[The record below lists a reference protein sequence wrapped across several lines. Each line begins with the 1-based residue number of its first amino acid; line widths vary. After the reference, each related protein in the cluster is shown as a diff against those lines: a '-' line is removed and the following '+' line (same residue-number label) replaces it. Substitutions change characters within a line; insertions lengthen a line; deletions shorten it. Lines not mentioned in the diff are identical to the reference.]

1 MQFLRWLALIPI
13 LLGKEGLEV
22 GQGLWKG
29 KVDGGV
35 AGNEGEGTFVE
46 VEAQIVAAGGR
57 AEHYEAYVG
66 SHWHKAEVEPSGGY
80 FIKIGRDEVCRSYFQ
95 NGEEGH
101 EGLGMAEAELYRGAC
116 AVIDVAV
123 GGCYYV
129 GQQRRCGQC
138 GSVAK
143 Y

>member
-1 MQFLRWLALIPI
+1 M
-13 LLGKEGLEV
+13 
-22 GQGLWKG
+22 GQGLGEG

-80 FIKIGRDEVCRSYFQ
+80 FIKIGRDLQ
-95 NGEEGH
+95 KGEEGH
-101 EGLGMAEAELYRGAC
+101 EGLGMAEAELHRGAC

-138 GSVAK
+138 GSIAK

>member
-22 GQGLWKG
+22 GQGLGEG

-35 AGNEGEGTFVE
+35 AGNEGEWAFVE

-57 AEHYEAYVG
+57 SEHYEAYVG

-95 NGEEGH
+95 KGEEGH
-101 EGLGMAEAELYRGAC
+101 EGLGMAETELYRGAC